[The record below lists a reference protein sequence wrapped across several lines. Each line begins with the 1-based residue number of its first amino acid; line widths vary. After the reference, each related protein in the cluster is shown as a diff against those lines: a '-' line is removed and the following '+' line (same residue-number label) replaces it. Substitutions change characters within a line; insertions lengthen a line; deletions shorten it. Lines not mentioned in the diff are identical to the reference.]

1 MGGRGRISESK
12 YVAAHRRSSGERLM
26 PLTSD
31 PYEIE
36 DAADHGTA
44 IPDVVDGEDESDPQ
58 QREGTR

>member
-1 MGGRGRISESK
+1 
-12 YVAAHRRSSGERLM
+12 M